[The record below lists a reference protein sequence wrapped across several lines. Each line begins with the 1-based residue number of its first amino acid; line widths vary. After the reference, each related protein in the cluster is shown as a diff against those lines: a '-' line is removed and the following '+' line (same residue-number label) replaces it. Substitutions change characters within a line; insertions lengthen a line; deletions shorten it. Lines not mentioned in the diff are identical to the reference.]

1 MSIEAPDFGQDV
13 APDFAGARKVMVA
26 SQLRPQGV
34 TDARVLAAM
43 GAVPREDFLK
53 GNQQALAYGD
63 RSLRLDN
70 GAPMM
75 PPAELGLLLNRL
87 APLAGERALVVGG
100 GGAYAAAILRHIGLD
115 VDVVDLDNANA
126 GDPSADGKDYDLILV
141 EGAIEHLPETLAR
154 RLAPGGRVGAA
165 IAQDGVTRLATGRG
179 ASDPDG
185 TTSVR
190 FTSFAEAQVP
200 ILPGFSSAPAFVF

>member
-1 MSIEAPDFGQDV
+1 MSIEAPDFGQD
-13 APDFAGARKVMVA
+13 ATDFAGARRVMVA

-34 TDARVLAAM
+34 ADARVLAAM
-43 GAVPREDFLK
+43 GAVPREEFL
-53 GNQQALAYGD
+53 GAGQQALAYGD
-63 RSLRLDN
+63 RVLRLDN
-70 GAPMM
+70 GSPMM
-75 PPAELGLLLNRL
+75 SPAELGLLLDRI

-115 VDVVDLDNANA
+115 VDIADA
-126 GDPSADGKDYDLILV
+126 GDPPADGKTYDVILV

-165 IAQDGVTRLATGRG
+165 VAVDGVTRLAMGRG
-179 ASDPDG
+179 ARDPAG
-185 TTSVR
+185 ATSVR

-200 ILPGFSSAPAFVF
+200 VLPGFSSAPAFVF

>member
-1 MSIEAPDFGQDV
+1 MSIKAPDFGQDL
-13 APDFAGARKVMVA
+13 APDFARARKLMVA

-43 GAVPREDFLK
+43 GAVPREDFL
-53 GNQQALAYGD
+53 GADQQALAYGD
-63 RSLRLDN
+63 RSLRLDHD
-70 GAPMM
+70 APMM

-100 GGAYAAAILRHIGLD
+100 GGAYAAAVLRHIGLD
-115 VDVVDLDNANA
+115 VDVADA
-126 GDPSADGKDYDLILV
+126 GDPSADDKPYDLILV

-165 IAQDGVTRLATGRG
+165 IALDGITRLATGRG
-179 ASDPDG
+179 AKDPDG
-185 TTSVR
+185 TTSVQ